1 MWGGEDMFTQ
11 EHEISST
18 EFGTSSENQPAA
30 RLSDHLHLE
39 VCNFVAATQSLSIRT
54 VLLAKTRILFIE
66 SGGELKLKAR
76 VGRATFILWIALK
89 GSARF
94 QLEKEVIMCSSGTG
108 CVWPASTDVRLSA
121 SSDHAA
127 LVICIDRPQLEL
139 ELSRLLGRPAHELE
153 FAPWVKVDGPP
164 NIFGAL
170 LRFIAEAIDRKSVHM
185 SESPILATATERLL
199 LDTLLTTQ
207 ENNFSESLSALNAT
221 VVPRHLRTVM
231 RAIRRDSAR
240 SWRLFDMAAEGNVSV
255 RTVCDSFKRFCA
267 CTPKQFVQTVRLA
280 HVRELLTGGPQSR
293 SIADIARDCGFRHPG
308 RFAATYQQVYGE
320 TPSETVRST
329 ALNAKLKVPSRTN
342 GPIRAFDA
350 ANSVH
355 LTSEIAGA
363 STEATR
369 RFR

>member
-1 MWGGEDMFTQ
+1 MGMFTQ
-11 EHEISST
+11 ERDASLSDI
-18 EFGTSSENQPAA
+18 GVSSESQPAA

-54 VLLAKTRILFIE
+54 VLLSKTRILFVE

-76 VGRATFILWIALK
+76 VGRATFVVWIALK

-94 QLEKEVIMCSSGTG
+94 QLEKEVIVCGSGTG
-108 CVWPASTDVRLSA
+108 CVWPATTDIRLSA
-121 SSDHAA
+121 SPDHAA

-139 ELSRLLGRPAHELE
+139 ELSRLLGRPAHELA
-153 FAPWVKVDGPP
+153 FSPWVKVDGPP

-185 SESPILATATERLL
+185 SESPILAGATERLL
-199 LDTLLTTQ
+199 HDTLLTTQ
-207 ENNFSESLSALNAT
+207 ENNYSESLSALNAT
-221 VVPRHLRTVM
+221 VVPRHLRNVM

-280 HVRELLTGGPQSR
+280 RVRELLMSGPQSR
-293 SIADIARDCGFRHPG
+293 SIAEIARDCGFRHPG

-320 TPSETVRST
+320 TPSETVRSI
-329 ALNAKLKVPSRTN
+329 ALNAKLKAPARSGTTL
-342 GPIRAFDA
+342 RAFDS
-350 ANSVH
+350 ANAVH
-355 LTSEIAGA
+355 LTTEITGAG
-363 STEATR
+363 TEAPR